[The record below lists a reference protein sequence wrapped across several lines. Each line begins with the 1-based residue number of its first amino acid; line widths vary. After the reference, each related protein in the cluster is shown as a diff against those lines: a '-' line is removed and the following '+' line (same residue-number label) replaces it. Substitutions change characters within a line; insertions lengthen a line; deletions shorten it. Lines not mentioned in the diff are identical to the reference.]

1 MLQLLIYLARCRRV
15 QRRVQRVIPR
25 VMTRENPIL
34 PTTLLPYCY
43 LRSFSTVL
51 SGPTWFALGPNAR
64 RDRFFALSAH
74 RMSCG
79 KSCVHHRGAVGF
91 MKFIHSQHE
100 ITRVR

>member
-51 SGPTWFALGPNAR
+51 SGGP
-64 RDRFFALSAH
+64 
-74 RMSCG
+74 
-79 KSCVHHRGAVGF
+79 RGLPSGRTQEEIGF
-91 MKFIHSQHE
+91 SPSRHTGCRAENRAFI
-100 ITRVR
+100 IVVRWVL